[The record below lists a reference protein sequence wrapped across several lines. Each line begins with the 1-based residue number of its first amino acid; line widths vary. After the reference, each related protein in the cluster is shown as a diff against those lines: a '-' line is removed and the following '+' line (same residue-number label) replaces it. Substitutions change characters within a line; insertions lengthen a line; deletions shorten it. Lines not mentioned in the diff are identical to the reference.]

1 MYIYKSEKI
10 HIHTHILDIYL
21 YSGDTYMYSVPDSVG
36 DTPVY
41 LCLLSGRDPN
51 PKHTIT
57 DVV

>member
-1 MYIYKSEKI
+1 MRKNT
-10 HIHTHILDIYL
+10 HTHTYSDIYL